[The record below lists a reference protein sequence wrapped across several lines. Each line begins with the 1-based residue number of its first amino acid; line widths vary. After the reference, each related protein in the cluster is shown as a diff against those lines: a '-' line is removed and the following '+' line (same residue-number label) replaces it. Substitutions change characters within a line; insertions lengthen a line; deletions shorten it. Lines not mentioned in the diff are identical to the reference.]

1 MRFSVW
7 PRSSNP
13 YAETLEL
20 ARHAEA
26 TGWDGLWF
34 ADHLM
39 PGADDAT
46 QPVNES
52 FTVLAALAASVPRVR
67 IGHMVAGNTYRHP
80 AVTAK
85 MAAGIDRI
93 SGGRFVLGLGA
104 GWQENEHRAYGLP
117 FYTTAERLARLDE
130 ACQIVTSL
138 FANER
143 TTFDGAYYRLDDAP
157 LSPKPLQDPLPLMI
171 GGGGERVTLR
181 IAAKYAHEWNAF
193 GTPEVMKHKSE
204 VLDRHCAEVGRD
216 PAMISR
222 SVGLT
227 LEPSERADVDAIKR
241 AVSAYAAVGMD
252 EIIVG
257 DFTLGGGGQ
266 QLLDAMDRFISEVAP
281 EFR

>member
-1 MRFSVW
+1 MRFSYW
-7 PRSSNP
+7 PASTTDWP
-13 YAETLEL
+13 EL
-20 ARHAEA
+20 LSRCQHAEA

-34 ADHLM
+34 ADHFM
-39 PGADDAT
+39 PNEEDVAP
-46 QPVNES
+46 PVNES

-227 LEPSERADVDAIKR
+227 LEPNERADVDAIKR

>member
-1 MRFSVW
+1 MRFSYW
-7 PRSSNP
+7 PG
-13 YAETLEL
+13 AATDWLEL
-20 ARHAEA
+20 LSRCRHAEV
-26 TGWDGLWF
+26 TGWEGLWF
-34 ADHLM
+34 ADHFM
-39 PGADDAT
+39 RGGDDVT
-46 QPVNES
+46 RPVNES
-52 FTVLAALAASVPRVR
+52 FTVLAALAAAVPRVR

-104 GWQENEHRAYGLP
+104 GWQENEHRAYGIP

-130 ACQIVTSL
+130 ACQVVTSL
-138 FANER
+138 FSNER
-143 TTFDGAYYRLDDAP
+143 TTFDWQYYRLDDAL

-181 IAAKYAHEWNAF
+181 IVAKHAHEWNAG

-216 PAMISR
+216 PATISR
-222 SVGLT
+222 SVVLI
-227 LEPSERADVDAIKR
+227 LEPRERGDVDAIRR
-241 AVSAYAAVGMD
+241 AVNAYAAVGMD
-252 EIIVG
+252 EIVVS
-257 DFTLGGGGQ
+257 DFRLGSSGQ
-266 QLLDAMDRFISEVAP
+266 DILEEMDRFITEVAP

>member
-1 MRFSVW
+1 MRFSYW
-7 PRSSNP
+7 PASTTDWP
-13 YAETLEL
+13 EL
-20 ARHAEA
+20 LSRCQHAEA

-34 ADHLM
+34 ADHFM
-39 PGADDAT
+39 PNEEDVT
-46 QPVNES
+46 PPVNES
-52 FTVLAALAASVPRVR
+52 FTVLAALAATVPRVR

-227 LEPSERADVDAIKR
+227 LEPPERADVDAIKR

>member
-1 MRFSVW
+1 
-7 PRSSNP
+7 
-13 YAETLEL
+13 
-20 ARHAEA
+20 
-26 TGWDGLWF
+26 
-34 ADHLM
+34 
-39 PGADDAT
+39 
-46 QPVNES
+46 
-52 FTVLAALAASVPRVR
+52 
-67 IGHMVAGNTYRHP
+67 MVAANTYRHP

-117 FYTTAERLARLDE
+117 FYTTAERLGRLDE

-143 TTFDGAYYRLDDAP
+143 TTFDGQYYRLADAP

-181 IAAKYAHEWNAF
+181 SAAKYAHEWNAF

-216 PAMISR
+216 PATISR

-227 LEPSERADVDAIKR
+227 LEPRERADVDAIKR
-241 AVSAYAAVGMD
+241 AVNAYAAVGMD
-252 EIIVG
+252 EILVG
-257 DFTLGGGGQ
+257 DFTLGGSGQ
-266 QLLDAMDRFISEVAP
+266 ELLEALDRFITEVAP